1 VYFYAPQ
8 IKLMYRLIFLLLLAA
23 GYANGQTTANFTS
36 DASKAYRLILSLRF
50 DEAGK
55 KIATARA
62 SDPENALYDY
72 LENYQDFLSTFISE
86 NDETFSSQMN
96 NKNRRLESFEKISD
110 QSPYKN
116 YLIANVNL
124 QSAVA
129 RLKFGEYYTA
139 ALEFN
144 RAYRK
149 INENAQKFPEFFPN
163 QITLGVVHAMIGVV
177 PENYQWLL
185 NLVSMSGSVEQ
196 GRQELIKALAQCHA
210 TPGFEVME
218 NEILFYLSFINLNL
232 YSDIETVKL
241 PGEPDNNNLLIKY
254 LSINIL
260 MKEGK
265 NDQALAIFSEIN
277 DTIPYYP
284 FHYLN
289 YLHGECYLRRGNYQE
304 AYQKYQQFIGHFKGK
319 NYLKDAVRKQAWCM
333 LLQGEAKK
341 YTEKMAMVE
350 NIGYTNVGIDNEAET
365 EAENRLIPN
374 PTLLK
379 SRLLFDGGYYS
390 EATNQLEKLAP
401 ERLKLEEQVE
411 KQYRLARIAQKTG
424 ETEKARAAYIKTI
437 EMGKNLDL
445 YYAANSAL
453 LLGNIYEDAGEK
465 ELAMDMYRQCLSFDF
480 HTYRGSIRGLAK
492 QHLSRLE

>member
-1 VYFYAPQ
+1 
-8 IKLMYRLIFLLLLAA
+8 MYRLIFLLLLAA

-177 PENYQWLL
+177 PENFQWLL
-185 NLVSMSGSVEQ
+185 SLVSMSGSVEQ
-196 GRQELIKALAQCHA
+196 GRQELMKALAQCHA
-210 TPGFEVME
+210 TPGFEV
-218 NEILFYLSFINLNL
+218 
-232 YSDIETVKL
+232 
-241 PGEPDNNNLLIKY
+241 
-254 LSINIL
+254 
-260 MKEGK
+260 
-265 NDQALAIFSEIN
+265 
-277 DTIPYYP
+277 
-284 FHYLN
+284 
-289 YLHGECYLRRGNYQE
+289 
-304 AYQKYQQFIGHFKGK
+304 
-319 NYLKDAVRKQAWCM
+319 
-333 LLQGEAKK
+333 
-341 YTEKMAMVE
+341 
-350 NIGYTNVGIDNEAET
+350 
-365 EAENRLIPN
+365 
-374 PTLLK
+374 
-379 SRLLFDGGYYS
+379 
-390 EATNQLEKLAP
+390 
-401 ERLKLEEQVE
+401 
-411 KQYRLARIAQKTG
+411 
-424 ETEKARAAYIKTI
+424 
-437 EMGKNLDL
+437 
-445 YYAANSAL
+445 
-453 LLGNIYEDAGEK
+453 
-465 ELAMDMYRQCLSFDF
+465 
-480 HTYRGSIRGLAK
+480 
-492 QHLSRLE
+492 